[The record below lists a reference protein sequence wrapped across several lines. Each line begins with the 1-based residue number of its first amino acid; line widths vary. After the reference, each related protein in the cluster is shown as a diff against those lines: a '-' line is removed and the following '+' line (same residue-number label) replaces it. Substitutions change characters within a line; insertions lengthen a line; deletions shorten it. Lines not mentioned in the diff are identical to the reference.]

1 MKKILASL
9 LFAGV
14 LAACGDDNTN
24 DTMIESPSE
33 TEAAPDSTMIQGD
46 SAAGSDSLGVNLGAD
61 DNNTYRDN
69 ATPDTS
75 RP

>member
-9 LFAGV
+9 LFAGI
-14 LAACGDDNTN
+14 LAACGDTNTN
-24 DTMIESPSE
+24 DNMIESPSE

-46 SAAGSDSLGVNLGAD
+46 TTNSSDSLGLNLGAD

-69 ATPDTS
+69 NTSDTS
-75 RP
+75 RQ